1 MEDFL
6 GDYQEMG
13 IERTLSGEE
22 YRSMLHIY
30 IYICTYDYVCVR
42 TYIYIYIY
50 IWRQCNETHK
60 WDRKKGNIIEVIKL
74 FMVHCAHVPLPQGP
88 FLVLSMLR

>member
-50 IWRQCNETHK
+50 EDSVMKLTNGIG
-60 WDRKKGNIIEVIKL
+60 RKEI
-74 FMVHCAHVPLPQGP
+74 
-88 FLVLSMLR
+88 